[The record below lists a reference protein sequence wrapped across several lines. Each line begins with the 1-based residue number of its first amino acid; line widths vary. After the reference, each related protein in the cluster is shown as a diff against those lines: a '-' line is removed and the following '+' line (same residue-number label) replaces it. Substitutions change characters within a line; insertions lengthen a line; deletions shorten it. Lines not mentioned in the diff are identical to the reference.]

1 MEQSVRPG
9 LLVRQELGYK
19 ARLDY
24 KELPEHKVRKALPE
38 LVYRDQPGPKVYKG
52 QQVTMARSVLPV
64 QLVRQDLGCKAQ
76 PDYKELPEHRVRKV
90 LPEPVY
96 KELPEPKV

>member
-24 KELPEHKVRKALPE
+24 KELPEHRVCKVLPE
-38 LVYRDQPGPKVYKG
+38 PVYRDQPVRRDYKG
-52 QQVTMARSVLPV
+52 QQVTMARLVLPV
-64 QLVRQDLGCKAQ
+64 QLVRQDLGYKAQ
-76 PDYKELPEHRVRKV
+76 PEFRE
-90 LPEPVY
+90 
-96 KELPEPKV
+96 